1 MRAAGETISFAVLGS
16 IRVVRAGVELRLG
29 ARQERLVLALLLAR
43 AGSPVSL
50 NELVDLLWDSD
61 APVSAANVVHR
72 HVGALRR
79 LFEPGL
85 PTRSAGRYLHRDVS
99 GYRLLADERS
109 LDLLEFR
116 ALSRRAGQ
124 SLRDGDPESALRHSL
139 DGLRLWRGRC
149 AAGLEPASRS
159 HPTFLAVEGERA
171 EAVRQAA
178 DAAER
183 CGRLGAVLVPLRQ
196 AAEQH
201 PLDESLQS
209 RLLLALAAAG
219 RQAEAVETYRVV
231 RRRLADELGVDPGE
245 ELREAYDRLLHQRTG
260 PARTAETPPL
270 PRPAQLPPDLPFFSG
285 RDELI
290 AQARAAVARPGGP
303 TVLAIDGMPGIGK
316 TALAVH
322 LAHEFAAHYP
332 DGQLYVDL
340 RGYDGRDAAMS
351 PAEALRG
358 FLGSLGVPQHGIPA
372 ELHALAGMYR
382 SSLAGRRLLIVL
394 DNCRD
399 AEQIRHLLPGD
410 PGCLVIVTSRSR
422 LSTLLTAAGAHP
434 LPVGLP
440 SLDEARTAL
449 LGPLGAD
456 AVTAD
461 PAAIDAIIASCGRLP
476 LALAVVAARAASLPG
491 TPPARIAAE
500 LAHSPGSLDGF
511 DGGDPQTGLRAVFS
525 WSYRALSAPAA
536 RLFRL
541 LALHPGPDISIAA
554 AAGLA
559 GVELRN
565 ARTLIG
571 ELSRAHLVS
580 EESPGRYR
588 VHDLLLAYA
597 GELGEEYDSPA
608 ECAAAELRCLQFYRA
623 TCYQAHRRLL
633 TSEDHPMIEPGAGET
648 PLRFADH
655 GEAMRWFT
663 AERQVLIAL
672 VGRAARQGRH
682 TDAWQL
688 ALGMQHFFDR
698 SGRWADW
705 TTTGEVALE
714 AARAGGD
721 LVGQARMHRSLAGAA
736 YFRGEQ
742 ETAIGHLDRALELLA
757 RLGLHGELTRAGI
770 NRAMI
775 LQALGRHEEVVGA
788 LRAAL
793 GPARAAG
800 DDKLLADVLVILA
813 GSNAE
818 LGREDEAMRCA
829 EQAMALSRAARYRLG
844 VAEAWE
850 VRGRVYSLRG
860 DTGRTIDCW
869 RAAAV
874 AYQEAS
880 ASAPAAEVL
889 ALLGDALATVGDQ
902 EAAVRAWQE
911 ALALIPYPQSRT
923 GRRLAGLLAAV
934 TSGPRRITDGDGT
947 RSALRR
953 QSIRVDRP

>member
-16 IRVVRAGVELRLG
+16 IRAVRAGVELRLG

-50 NELVDLLWDSD
+50 DELVDLLWDSD

-79 LFEPGL
+79 RFEPGL
-85 PTRSAGRYLHRDVS
+85 PTRSAGRYIHRDLS

-116 ALSRRAGQ
+116 ALSRRAAR
-124 SLRDGDPESALRHSL
+124 SLQDGDPESALRHFL

-149 AAGLEPASRS
+149 AAGLEPASRL
-159 HPTFLAVEGERA
+159 HPAFLAVEGERA

-231 RRRLADELGVDPGE
+231 RRRLADDLGVDPGE

-260 PARTAETPPL
+260 PTRTASPL

-285 RDELI
+285 RHELI

-322 LAHEFAAHYP
+322 LAHEFAPDYP

-340 RGYDGRDAAMS
+340 RGYDGREPAMS
-351 PAEALRG
+351 PVEALRG
-358 FLGSLGVPQHGIPA
+358 FLGSLGVPQQGIPA
-372 ELHALAGMYR
+372 ELHALAGIYR

-399 AEQIRHLLPGD
+399 AEQIRHLLPGNAD
-410 PGCLVIVTSRSR
+410 CLVIVTSRSR

-440 SLDEARTAL
+440 SLDEARAAL

-456 AVTAD
+456 AATVD

-476 LALAVVAARAASLPG
+476 LALAVVAARAAGLPR
-491 TPPARIAAE
+491 TPPAQIAAE
-500 LAHSPGSLDGF
+500 LADTPSNLDGF
-511 DGGDPQTGLRAVFS
+511 DGDDPQTGLRAVFS

-536 RLFRL
+536 RLYRL
-541 LALHPGPDISIAA
+541 LPIHPGPDISIAA

-559 GVELRN
+559 GVELRT

-580 EESPGRYR
+580 EDLPGRYR
-588 VHDLLLAYA
+588 THDLLLAYA
-597 GELGEEYDSPA
+597 RELGEENDSPT
-608 ECAAAELRCLQFYRA
+608 ERAAAELRCLGFYRA

-633 TSEDHPMIEPGAGET
+633 TSEDHPMIEPGPGET

-655 GEAMRWFT
+655 GDAMRWFD
-663 AERQVLIAL
+663 AERQVLVAL

-682 TDAWQL
+682 TDAWQI
-688 ALGMQHFFDR
+688 ALGMQHYFDR

-714 AARAGGD
+714 AARTGGD

-775 LQALGRHEEVVGA
+775 LQAQERHEDVVGA
-788 LRAAL
+788 LTAAL

-800 DDKLLADVLVILA
+800 DDKLLADVLVILG
-813 GSNAE
+813 GSNAA
-818 LGREDEAMRCA
+818 LGRAEEAMRCG

-850 VRGRVYSLRG
+850 VLGRVHAVRG
-860 DTGRTIDCW
+860 ESGRTIDCW
-869 RAAAV
+869 RAAAS

-889 ALLGDALATVGDQ
+889 ALLGDALATAGDQ
-902 EAAVRAWQE
+902 DAAVRAWQE
-911 ALALIPYPQSRT
+911 ALALIPYRQSRT
-923 GRRLAGLLAAV
+923 GRRLVGLLAAV
-934 TSGPRRITDGDGT
+934 TSGP
-947 RSALRR
+947 
-953 QSIRVDRP
+953 